1 MKAKSEE
8 RRAKRDGRRAKR
20 EERIPIP
27 NRDALRSPLSALR
40 PLSATGLRD
49 YRTLFQI
56 FSFLAFQ
63 VFGGT
68 PREFFNAGAQNLG
81 AGKLAEA
88 ETFLERALAS
98 QDQRLQP
105 AALYNLGHV
114 RFGQGIEELKK
125 GPSAPKAFG
134 AARTA
139 ARQGEEAIGSAEAA
153 LADNDVGKMVQSY
166 LRGRG
171 ARKELKAAT
180 AAVRRALDTHGAAL
194 AKWQRAS
201 GDFKSAVELNDTDA
215 DSRFNA
221 EVVDRNVAKLVDSVH
236 ELQQCAGAL
245 GDKSRELSEK
255 LKQLK
260 GRIPAAQM
268 PPGAAGDDEDDEDSP
283 FGLQPG
289 QKEGPSK
296 EGQEIPLSPEQAGWL
311 LEAFKLDRERH
322 LPMGQ
327 GAPAQPRDR
336 SRPDW

>member
-8 RRAKRDGRRAKR
+8 RRAKRDGRRAKS
-20 EERIPIP
+20 EER
-27 NRDALRSPLSALR
+27 RALSALRSPLSALR

-98 QDQRLQP
+98 QDERLQP

-139 ARQGEEAIGSAEAA
+139 ARQGEEAIGSAEQA

-171 ARKELKAAT
+171 ARTELKAAT